1 MSTTICAANWKMHH
15 GPTGAREFLDRF
27 LDAYEPI
34 PDREVWFF
42 PPTVSLES
50 VARRVGGHPGL
61 RVGAQ
66 NAHWEAA
73 GAFTGELSLPMAL
86 DAGAEALLVGHS
98 ERRHVFGETDAETG
112 RKVRAALDAGLVPV
126 LCVGETLEEREA
138 GNTLDVVHR
147 QLGAVDDLDRAA
159 LATLVVAYEPV
170 WAIGTGKNAT
180 PSDAAAVHDA
190 IHGWLEAR
198 DVGRGTVP
206 VLYGGSVKP
215 GNAHELLNEPAIN
228 GVLVGG
234 ASLDPESWRAICR
247 AGLD

>member
-1 MSTTICAANWKMHH
+1 MSITICAANWKMHH
-15 GPTGAREFLDRF
+15 GPTDAREFLDRW

-34 PDREVWFF
+34 PEREVWFF
-42 PPTVSLES
+42 PPAVSLEG
-50 VARRVGGHPGL
+50 VARRVAGQPGI

-73 GAFTGELSLPMAL
+73 GAFTGELSVSMAL

-98 ERRHVFGETDAETG
+98 ERRHVFGETDAEAG
-112 RKVRAALDAGLVPV
+112 RKVHAALDAGLVPV
-126 LCVGETLEEREA
+126 LCVGEKLEEREA
-138 GNTLDVVHR
+138 GKTLDVVHR

-159 LATLVVAYEPV
+159 VAKLVVAYEPV

-180 PSDAAAVHDA
+180 PSDAAAVHEA
-190 IHGWLEAR
+190 IHDWIGERGVAR
-198 DVGRGTVP
+198 GVVP

-215 GNAHELLNEPAIN
+215 GNAHELLREPAIN

-234 ASLDPESWRAICR
+234 ASLDPESWQTICR